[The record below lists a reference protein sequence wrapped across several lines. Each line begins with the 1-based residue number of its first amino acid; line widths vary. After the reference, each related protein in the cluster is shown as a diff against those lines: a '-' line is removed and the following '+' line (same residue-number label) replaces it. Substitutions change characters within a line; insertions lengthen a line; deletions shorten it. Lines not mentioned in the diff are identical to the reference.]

1 MPATYLLNRT
11 APKTHDRF
19 TRSDDI
25 KRPEIIRSIL
35 PTKEKLKEKNSEE
48 EKKKSSNETTGVRV
62 VRFPSKPPNPPL
74 NDKLRSYT
82 KSNRDRCNLEPWKN
96 ESSPER

>member
-35 PTKEKLKEKNSEE
+35 PTYKREIKREEFRRRKEKKFQRNDWRPRCEISQQTPQSSTKRQITLIH
-48 EKKKSSNETTGVRV
+48 KK
-62 VRFPSKPPNPPL
+62 
-74 NDKLRSYT
+74 
-82 KSNRDRCNLEPWKN
+82 
-96 ESSPER
+96 